1 MLHEVNKIITAHGA
15 DPLRFPPSPSN
26 HVMSFVRSLPQK
38 FLHLGLLLRLVL
50 KLIFHECNQNTKILD
65 IKASSN
71 SNAYQNWVL
80 CHRIMAKNV
89 RFQVTLSR
97 TTSAISLFCCGYQ
110 GYRQAVTSS
119 VIFEFKLVHLNSKMI
134 YINHFEKK
142 ETKQKNPRAPILHKS
157 WFRANKT
164 F

>member
-1 MLHEVNKIITAHGA
+1 MGLT
-15 DPLRFPPSPSN
+15 PSGSP
-26 HVMSFVRSLPQK
+26 RPQQPR
-38 FLHLGLLLRLVL
+38 HSSVALLRSSYTWLANTFSL
-50 KLIFHECNQNTKILD
+50 KLVFHECNRNTKILD

-89 RFQVTLSR
+89 SFQVTLSR
-97 TTSAISLFCCGYQ
+97 TTSAISVFCCGYQ
-110 GYRQAVTSS
+110 GYRQVVTSS
-119 VIFEFKLVHLNSKMI
+119 VIFEFKLVHPNSKMI

-142 ETKQKNPRAPILHKS
+142 ETKQKNLRAPILHKS